1 MSLSFLCSYH
11 YKVSNFENY
20 YNSSLLIVNWILYF
34 LLVYLGKRT
43 SLLRLRTAL
52 RTDERVRLMNEI
64 ISGIQVIKMY
74 TWEKPFAH
82 LVALARRYEIKS
94 IRGTSYIKGILL
106 SFIIFSTRF
115 SLFASIL
122 AYVLFDNSITA
133 EQVFVLQ
140 SFYNILRQSMTVF
153 FAQGIGIVAETHVSI
168 SRLNKFLTYEEN
180 NLVSV
185 ENVLFNNYS
194 TKIDEDSAQENHTN
208 VTKESGVVINH
219 ITAKWSG
226 DATDNTLTDIYAGVQ
241 PGRLV
246 AVIGPVGS
254 GKSSLLQAILKELPL
269 QSGTIDVKGEISYA
283 SQEPWLFAGSVRQNI
298 LFGLPMDR
306 HRYRTVVKKC
316 ALERDFTLFPYGDKT
331 IVGERG
337 VSLSGG
343 QRARINLARSVYKQ
357 ADIYL
362 LDDPLSA
369 VDTHVGK
376 QLFDDCITGYLREK
390 TVILITHQLQY
401 LKEVDQI
408 IILEN
413 GEMKA
418 HGSYS
423 ELQESGL
430 DFAKLLHSQPVEE
443 GEQQKPALARQSSI
457 ASVASF
463 DDKTTE
469 APLQVEEQK
478 GSGKISA
485 AVYKSYFSAG
495 GNCCVIMT
503 LFSLFFLTQLAAS
516 GGDYFITYW

>member
-1 MSLSFLCSYH
+1 MLVTLCCSC
-11 YKVSNFENY
+11 F
-20 YNSSLLIVNWILYF
+20 
-34 LLVYLGKRT
+34 
-43 SLLRLRTAL
+43 
-52 RTDERVRLMNEI
+52 
-64 ISGIQVIKMY
+64 
-74 TWEKPFAH
+74 
-82 LVALARRYEIKS
+82 RYEIKS
-94 IRGTSYIKGILL
+94 IRGASYIRGILL
-106 SFIIFSTRF
+106 SFIIFTTRF

-122 AYVLFDNSITA
+122 AYVLFGKSITA

-140 SFYNILRQSMTVF
+140 SFYNMLRQSMTVF
-153 FAQGIGIVAETHVSI
+153 FAQGIGQVAEAHVSI
-168 SRLNKFLTYEEN
+168 TRLNQFLLFDEN
-180 NLVSV
+180 KLITDDESISKKKTD
-185 ENVLFNNYS
+185 NNYKS
-194 TKIDEDSAQENHTN
+194 KIDEDKIQENGTS
-208 VTKESGVVINH
+208 VSKECGIVLRDV
-219 ITAKWSG
+219 TAKWSG
-226 DATDNTLTDIYAGVQ
+226 DASDNTLSNVSVTVK

-246 AVIGPVGS
+246 AAIGPVGS
-254 GKSSLLQAILKELPL
+254 GKSSLLQVILRELPL
-269 QSGTIDVKGEISYA
+269 QSGTLDVKGEISYA

-306 HRYRTVVKKC
+306 QRYRTVVKKC

-343 QRARINLARSVYKQ
+343 QRARINLARAVYKQ

-376 QLFDDCITGYLREK
+376 QLFNDCITGYLRDK

-418 HGSYS
+418 QGNYR
-423 ELQESGL
+423 ELQDSGL
-430 DFAKLLHSQPVEE
+430 DFAKLLRSDDDEE
-443 GEQQKPALARQSSI
+443 EQEKPALARQSSVT
-457 ASVASF
+457 SVVSC

-469 APLQVEEQK
+469 TPVEVEEQRS
-478 GSGKISA
+478 SGKISS
-485 AVYKSYFSAG
+485 AVYKGYLGAG
-495 GNCCVIMT
+495 GNCCVIFTMFL
-503 LFSLFFLTQLAAS
+503 LFVLTQFAAS

>member
-1 MSLSFLCSYH
+1 
-11 YKVSNFENY
+11 
-20 YNSSLLIVNWILYF
+20 
-34 LLVYLGKRT
+34 
-43 SLLRLRTAL
+43 
-52 RTDERVRLMNEI
+52 MNEI

-82 LVALARRYEIKS
+82 LVSLARRYEIKS

-122 AYVLFDNSITA
+122 AYVLYGENITA

-153 FAQGIGIVAETHVSI
+153 FAQGIGLVAETHVSI
-168 SRLNKFLTYEEN
+168 TRLNNFLLYEEN
-180 NLVSV
+180 NLIPV
-185 ENVLFNNYS
+185 ETTLFSNNYAS
-194 TKIDEDSAQENHTN
+194 KIEEDDIQENIN
-208 VTKESGVVINH
+208 NKEEKGIVLKDV
-219 ITAKWSG
+219 TAKWSG
-226 DATDNTLTDIYAGVQ
+226 DATENTLTNINALVQ

-254 GKSSLLQAILKELPL
+254 GKSSLLHAILKELPL
-269 QSGTIDVKGEISYA
+269 QSGSIDVKGAVSYA

-298 LFGLPMDR
+298 LFGLPMDKQ
-306 HRYRTVVKKC
+306 RYRTVVKKC

-343 QRARINLARSVYKQ
+343 QRARINLARAVYKQ

-376 QLFDDCITGYLREK
+376 QLFDDCVTGYLREK

-413 GEMKA
+413 GEMKTN
-418 HGSYS
+418 GSYR
-423 ELQESGL
+423 ELQDSGL

-443 GEQQKPALARQSSI
+443 EQEKPLLARQSSI

-469 APLQVEEQK
+469 APSQVEEQK
-478 GSGKISA
+478 SSGKISA
-485 AVYKSYFSAG
+485 AVYKSYFAAG

-503 LFSLFFLTQLAAS
+503 LFFLFCLTQLAAS